1 MAAFDPIS
9 FGPVFGDLLAEDQV
23 MPLGPGS
30 PNQALRTKLEALT
43 PQAAFAHTS
52 LTDPAMAHACIAA
65 VWLYHDFLDESHRI
79 SQELHSTT
87 GSYWHGILHR
97 REPDYSNA
105 KYWFRRV
112 GRHPIFPDLAREAN
126 ALAASQNLPASAAFL
141 RDSAWDPMAFIDLC
155 AGAAGAQSEFAPLCR
170 QIQQREWQ
178 LLFDFCY
185 QAATTSN

>member
-1 MAAFDPIS
+1 
-9 FGPVFGDLLAEDQV
+9 

-30 PNQALRTKLEALT
+30 PHQALRANLESLT
-43 PQAAFAHTS
+43 PESAFAHAS
-52 LTDPAMAHACIAA
+52 LTDPEMAQACIAA
-65 VWLYHDFLDESHRI
+65 IWLYHDFLDESHRI

-87 GSYWHGILHR
+87 GSYWHGIMHR

-105 KYWFRRV
+105 KYWVRRV

-126 ALAASQNLPASAAFL
+126 ALAASQKLPVTAAFF
-141 RDSAWDPMAFIDLC
+141 RDSAWDTMAFVDLC
-155 AGAAGAQSEFAPLCR
+155 AEAGGVHSELAPLCR

-185 QAATTSN
+185 RVATNRINPFCG